1 LEDFFMTQ
9 TNDLVSIQMVNRG
22 GAAVVVKAS

>member
-1 LEDFFMTQ
+1 MTQ